1 MCKVVFTTLL
11 QYNARK
17 GLTATSGEN
26 QSISLHT
33 AASLSVYCL
42 AGWRGALL
50 CMQGQTVSTRCA
62 ALVAHT
68 RGQLS
73 ATGRQVCATGDLQ
86 VIYTRMVRPET
97 GNFDMRVLGKS

>member
-1 MCKVVFTTLL
+1 M
-11 QYNARK
+11 
-17 GLTATSGEN
+17 

-42 AGWRGALL
+42 AGWQGALL

-62 ALVAHT
+62 ALVAYT